1 MGEGY
6 TTAINFHIKIQSF
19 EDIPV
24 LTFKPVHITCLELRV
39 PSSAEIFARVSVAIL

>member
-24 LTFKPVHITCLELRV
+24 LTFKPVHITCLEL
-39 PSSAEIFARVSVAIL
+39 SEIRL